1 MVWSTPHS
9 IGTSRSAPRA
19 LERIQM
25 SADERVTK
33 PATERGKPRV
43 QRLKPNAGG
52 LWGVMFMA
60 VDTAAPITA
69 MVGNVPVAIGS
80 GNGANA
86 PARYLMATIV
96 LSLFALGYSAIAKHI
111 TSTGAFYGYISHGLG
126 RVVGMAAGAL
136 TTLAYVVFEAALD
149 RKSVV

>member
-9 IGTSRSAPRA
+9 IGTSRGAPRA

-43 QRLKPNAGG
+43 QRLKPNAVG

-60 VDTAAPITA
+60 VATAAPITA
-69 MVGNVPVAIGS
+69 MLGNVPIAIGS
-80 GNGANA
+80 GNATNA
-86 PARYLMATIV
+86 PPGHLE
-96 LSLFALGYSAIAKHI
+96 
-111 TSTGAFYGYISHGLG
+111 TGRTAWRERG
-126 RVVGMAAGAL
+126 V
-136 TTLAYVVFEAALD
+136 TYV
-149 RKSVV
+149 